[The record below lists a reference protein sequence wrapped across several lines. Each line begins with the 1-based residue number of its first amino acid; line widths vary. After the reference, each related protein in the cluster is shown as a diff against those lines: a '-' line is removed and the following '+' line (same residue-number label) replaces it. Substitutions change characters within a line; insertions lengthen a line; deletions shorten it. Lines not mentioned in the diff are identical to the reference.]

1 MQMTGEQLM
10 DMTADDRVRYL
21 QGCVPEYD
29 KQINRALD
37 AIVNGG
43 SANERIRSAFQRRV
57 EDYFCQPGGT
67 FGGSALDHL
76 PQGYPTST
84 ITQAE
89 YNQLSAAACGL
100 AAVLLTEC
108 GFAEQAQPAAHRY
121 GEMRMEL
128 DF

>member
-1 MQMTGEQLM
+1 MTGEQLM
-10 DMTADDRVRYL
+10 DMTADDRIKYL
-21 QGCVPEYD
+21 RGSVPEYD
-29 KQINRALD
+29 NRINQILD
-37 AIVNGG
+37 RIIPAG
-43 SANERIRSAFQRRV
+43 SATERIRSAFRRRV

-89 YNQLSAAACGL
+89 YVQLYAAACGL
-100 AAVLLTEC
+100 AAFLLTEC
-108 GFAEQAQPAAHRY
+108 GFAEQAQPAAQRY
-121 GEMRMEL
+121 GEMRVEL